1 MSLPSQRSR
10 RHAGRV
16 FLGAALSVGKKRV
29 RWIWKPISWFS
40 FVFQTRE
47 LFSSP
52 ARDAINYFIW
62 GPWPEAIGYDCLSMP
77 EDIPQGFLCGERW
90 ISPKQMIS
98 TVLAHLQLRKP
109 STLSTFSNIFL
120 KNVAR
125 SCLKCAEAENYSIF
139 LQGNKAQEQPILF
152 GISVHPS
159 TELFNSPGLLARQ
172 IVPTAWAGVRQELII
187 ARSLLLI
194 QFFHFS
200 PWGIKRSLPLKLQ
213 NNLTIRIIR
222 NLLLFVFAYLCC
234 REMDGRKWWSSL
246 AKLNGGNTSFHGW
259 VDLRIWRVFPKHKSN
274 QCLGEK
280 KVPRWREKKI
290 ICGSVFSQ
298 EAPEVKFNC

>member
-139 LQGNKAQEQPILF
+139 LQGNKEQARTADTFRYTRRQNYSILRVYWL
-152 GISVHPS
+152 GK
-159 TELFNSPGLLARQ
+159 LFRPREQ
-172 IVPTAWAGVRQELII
+172 V
-187 ARSLLLI
+187 
-194 QFFHFS
+194 
-200 PWGIKRSLPLKLQ
+200 
-213 NNLTIRIIR
+213 
-222 NLLLFVFAYLCC
+222 FV
-234 REMDGRKWWSSL
+234 
-246 AKLNGGNTSFHGW
+246 
-259 VDLRIWRVFPKHKSN
+259 KS
-274 QCLGEK
+274 
-280 KVPRWREKKI
+280 
-290 ICGSVFSQ
+290 
-298 EAPEVKFNC
+298 